1 MFRPDENRRGACDF
15 APDCVRSTIDAVSC
29 VGCAQCLLYHCYAD
43 SEGDFAPQPCSSCVT
58 SESGARRGGHQQ
70 LHEHHP
76 RHHHHHNHNHHQQRH
91 SCHGEQRRRDD
102 DDDADDAACCGADSP
117 PKRWFG
123 LALLSLVVPCL
134 WCYLPLRACYR
145 CGVRCGCC
153 GRPHEAA

>member
-1 MFRPDENRRGACDF
+1 MIDCPRQDTFRPEENSRGACEF

-43 SEGDFAPQPCSSCVT
+43 AEGDFTPTPQCQSCACACSCSSLSGRSASAASGGGGGRHGHGHSHDRRNSTCCV
-58 SESGARRGGHQQ
+58 ES
-70 LHEHHP
+70 
-76 RHHHHHNHNHHQQRH
+76 
-91 SCHGEQRRRDD
+91 S
-102 DDDADDAACCGADSP
+102 

-145 CGVRCGCC
+145 CGVQCGCC
-153 GRPHEAA
+153 GKPHEAA